1 MSRNR
6 RICPNDVLDAAE
18 RVVLKSGSSGLS
30 IDAVAKEAGISK
42 SQVVYDHK
50 TKSGL
55 LEALVDRQLQRDGD
69 FVKESVAS
77 CSETQHPE
85 LFGRIKA
92 AATGWEEAERAVCMA
107 VSASLSSDDRLQ
119 ELMRQWQQNDL
130 NAIKAGPKPRAA
142 LVAYMA
148 LSGFSC
154 MELFGFHKWSDEDRE
169 ALLSDIRKIYE
180 IFPDE

>member
-1 MSRNR
+1 MKRNR
-6 RICPNDVLDAAE
+6 RISPDDVLDAAE

-55 LEALVDRQLQRDGD
+55 LEALVGRQLQRDGD
-69 FVKESVAS
+69 FVKASVEA
-77 CSETQHPE
+77 CAGTQHPE

-92 AATGWEEAERAVCMA
+92 AATGWEETERAVCMA

-119 ELMRQWQQNDL
+119 QLMRRWQKNDL
-130 NAIKAGPKPRAA
+130 DAIAAGPRPRAA
-142 LVAYMA
+142 LAAYLA

-154 MELFGFHKWSDEDRE
+154 MELFGFHSYSDEARE
-169 ALLSDIRKIYE
+169 ALLADIKKIYE
-180 IFPDE
+180 SFPDE

>member
-1 MSRNR
+1 MTRNR
-6 RICPNDVLDAAE
+6 RISPNDVLDAAE
-18 RVVLKSGSSGLS
+18 RVILKSGSSGLS

-55 LEALVDRQLQRDGD
+55 LEALVCRQLQRDRE
-69 FVKESVAS
+69 FVKESVVS
-77 CSETQHPE
+77 CGETEHPE

-92 AATGWEEAERAVCMA
+92 AAKRWEEAERAVCMA
-107 VSASLSSDDRLQ
+107 VSASLASDDGLQ
-119 ELMRQWQQNDL
+119 DLMRRWQQNDL
-130 NAIKAGPKPRAA
+130 HAIQSGTRPRAA

-154 MELFGFHKWSDEDRE
+154 MELFGFHKWSEEARQ
-169 ALLSDIRKIYE
+169 ALLDDIKTMYGS
-180 IFPDE
+180 FPEP